1 MTFILFIKSKAVKL
15 WKTEYNLGYGRK
27 IRYVKVSTRKHNIFS
42 LEDALKASEF
52 HRKNLRKGI
61 QV

>member
-1 MTFILFIKSKAVKL
+1 MTFILFIKSKSVKL
-15 WKTEYNLGYGRK
+15 WKTKYNLGYGRK

-61 QV
+61 QA